1 MSETLLITGAAG
13 QLGQRVISH
22 LLDAHA
28 VVPARI
34 VAATRN
40 PEKLSALA
48 SRGVE
53 VRKAD
58 FEDVASL
65 DAAFTGVDRV
75 LLISTDAIDRPGRRL
90 AQHKAALE
98 AAKKEGVKHVVYTS
112 MPNPDD
118 SLVTFA
124 PDHLGTEQALTSS
137 GLGWTILRNSWYMDN
152 LLMSLPAVLASG
164 KWFTSTGN
172 GKAAHVSRD
181 DCARAAAAVLAST
194 SIDNARYD
202 ITGPQKHTVAQI
214 AAQVSEVSGKPIEV
228 IQVSDEQLAEGMQAA
243 GLPAFVA
250 TLLTSFDAN
259 TRAGKV
265 DLLTNAVE
273 QLTGKSPQTLRDF
286 LIANQAALK
295 GHSRH

>member
-28 VVPARI
+28 VAPARI
-34 VAATRN
+34 VTATRN
-40 PEKLSALA
+40 PEKLSSLA
-48 SRGVE
+48 SKGVK

-65 DAAFTGVDRV
+65 AAAFAGVDRV

-90 AQHKAALE
+90 SQHKAAIE
-98 AAKKEGVKHVVYTS
+98 AAKNAGVKHVVYTS
-112 MPNPDD
+112 MPNPED
-118 SLVTFA
+118 SLITFA

-137 GLGWTILRNSWYMDN
+137 GLGWTILRNSWYMEN
-152 LLMSLPAVLASG
+152 LFMSLPSVLASG

-172 GKAAHVSRD
+172 GKVAHVSRD
-181 DCARAAAAVLAST
+181 DCARAAAAVLASKG
-194 SIDNARYD
+194 IANARYD

-228 IQVSDEQLAEGMQAA
+228 IQVSDEQLTEGTQAA
-243 GLPAFVA
+243 GLPELVA

-265 DLLTNAVE
+265 DLVSNAVE
-273 QLTGKSPQTLRDF
+273 QLTGKAPQTLRDF
-286 LIANQAALK
+286 LIANRAALK
-295 GHSRH
+295 GNS